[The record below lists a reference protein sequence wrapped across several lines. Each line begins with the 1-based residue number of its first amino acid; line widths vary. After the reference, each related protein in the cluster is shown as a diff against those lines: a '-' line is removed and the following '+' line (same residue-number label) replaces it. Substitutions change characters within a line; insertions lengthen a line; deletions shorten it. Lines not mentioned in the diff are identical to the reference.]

1 MITLG
6 VLITPDR
13 WRGYNP
19 IAEVLI
25 GLVKKSSCSM
35 RQLLSLDKVNLRIC
49 EKDLL
54 DSKTTLFGVEV
65 DIPPSPHRYGS
76 LR

>member
-1 MITLG
+1 
-6 VLITPDR
+6 
-13 WRGYNP
+13 
-19 IAEVLI
+19 
-25 GLVKKSSCSM
+25 M